1 MWGLGLLLALAL
13 ASAGCGA
20 PIERTYTQEELEVKC
35 VMRGGWWHRDD
46 LMGGFCEFQAPG
58 FL

>member
-1 MWGLGLLLALAL
+1 MRVLGLFPEVAL
-13 ASAGCGA
+13 AGCGA
-20 PIERTYTQEELEVKC
+20 AIERTYTEEDLGGIC
-35 VMRGGWWHRDD
+35 VLRGGWWHRDD

>member
-1 MWGLGLLLALAL
+1 MRGLGLLLVLTL
-13 ASAGCGA
+13 AGCGA
-20 PIERTYTQEELEVKC
+20 AMERAYTEAELEATC
-35 VMRGGWWHRDD
+35 VMRGGWWHPDD